1 MLSLFFSQN
10 IYELTES
17 NSRTFSIII
26 QKVIYLL
33 KKESEHIWW
42 LFTGQPA
49 KAVLDLNEAR
59 DDAVAVA
66 LAVLYANH
74 LYLTPWVNHV
84 STSSLNFSQT
94 GCYTWC
100 LTVSKLLEGRLR
112 SRQNYTNSALA
123 GNFFCK
129 DYKRQTA
136 NNLIEI
142 WQTDIRTLL

>member
-1 MLSLFFSQN
+1 MNWQKVTVEHFHHS
-10 IYELTES
+10 ES
-17 NSRTFSIII
+17 N
-26 QKVIYLL
+26 
-33 KKESEHIWW
+33 
-42 LFTGQPA
+42 LFTQKRVRTHLMAFYRTACKSWHQKGGT
-49 KAVLDLNEAR
+49 VLDLNEAR

-74 LYLTPWVNHV
+74 LYLTPCVNHV

-142 WQTDIRTLL
+142 WQIDIRTLL